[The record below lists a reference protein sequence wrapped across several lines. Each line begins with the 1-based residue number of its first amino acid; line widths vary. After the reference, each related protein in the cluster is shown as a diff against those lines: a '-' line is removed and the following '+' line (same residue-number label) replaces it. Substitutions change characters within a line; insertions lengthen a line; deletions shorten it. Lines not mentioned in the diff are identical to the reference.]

1 VTNHADQ
8 RVDAHPEKRFFV
20 EMLTRDIELAPAIID
35 LVDNSIDG
43 AKRLRPDE
51 ADDRYEGLW
60 VKLQLSADAFEIL
73 DSCGGFD
80 REHAVTYAFKFGRHP
95 DQPGTAGEVGQFGV
109 GMKRAIFKIGREFEV
124 ACRTGDDRWR
134 VAVDVDAW
142 LDDPDDWTFPLEDA
156 REGEPEAPGTLVRCG
171 RLLPSARD
179 RLAQAAFVSRVLSEI
194 SMRHA
199 LALQQGLS
207 IEVNERRL
215 VPRPPTLLT
224 SDALEPISYSEVLT
238 DPGGAQIEM
247 RLSAGLA
254 AGDEADEELDT
265 DDPTLFTGADA
276 AGWYVFCNGRALL
289 FANRSR
295 LTGWGEEVP
304 RFHPQYRRFRGF
316 VYLTGDSAAMPWNT
330 AKTDVD
336 EDSEIWAQ
344 ARRHIVDA
352 LRKSVTVMNRVKRE
366 VQQLPPE
373 DRPLVGAIA
382 RSRPAALEQLLERRA
397 YKVPDPAPRAV
408 SDARRIAYSVSA
420 DAFAKASDAL
430 ETDRPSEIGQ
440 RTFRYW
446 MRREVDPNFDV

>member
-1 VTNHADQ
+1 MTNHADQ
-8 RVDAHPEKRFFV
+8 RVDARPEKRFFV

-43 AKRLRPDE
+43 AKRIRPDE
-51 ADDRYEGLW
+51 ANDRYEGLW
-60 VKLQLSADAFEIL
+60 VRLQLSTDAFAIL

-80 REHAVTYAFKFGRHP
+80 REHAATYAFKFGRHP
-95 DQPGTAGEVGQFGV
+95 DQPSTAGEVGQFGV
-109 GMKRAIFKIGREFEV
+109 GMKRAIFKLGREFVV
-124 ACRTGDDRWR
+124 ACNTGDDRWR

-142 LDDPDDWTFPLEDA
+142 LNEPDDWTFPLLDA
-156 REGEPEAPGTLVRCG
+156 PEGEPEQPGTLVRCG
-171 RLLPSARD
+171 KLLPSASS

-199 LALQQGLS
+199 LALEQGLS
-207 IEVNERRL
+207 IDVNERQL
-215 VPRPPTLLT
+215 VPRPPTLLV

-238 DPGGAQIEM
+238 DPSGAQIEM
-247 RLSAGLA
+247 RLYAGLA
-254 AGDEADEELDT
+254 GGDEGEEELDT

-289 FANRSR
+289 FANRTR

-336 EDSEIWAQ
+336 EDSAVWAQ

-352 LRKSVTVMNRVKRE
+352 LRKSVAVMNRIKRE

-373 DRPLVGAIA
+373 DRPLVRAIT
-382 RSRPAALEQLLERRA
+382 RSHPAALEQLGERRT
-397 YKVPDPAPRAV
+397 YTLPEPAPRVA
-408 SDARRIAYSVSA
+408 SDTRRIAYAVTA
-420 DAFAKASDAL
+420 DAFDTASSAL
-430 ETDRPSEIGQ
+430 GTDRPSEIGQ

-446 MRREVDPNFDV
+446 MRREVDAHFDD

>member
-1 VTNHADQ
+1 MTNGA
-8 RVDAHPEKRFFV
+8 RLTVDAHPEKRFFV

-43 AKRLRPDE
+43 AKRLRLDE

-60 VKLQLSADAFEIL
+60 IKLQLSGDAFEIL

-80 REHAVTYAFKFGRHP
+80 HEHAATYAFKFGRHP
-95 DQPGTAGEVGQFGV
+95 DQPATTGEVGQFGV
-109 GMKRAIFKIGREFEV
+109 GMKRAIFKIGREFAV
-124 ACRTGDDRWR
+124 ASNTGNERWR
-134 VAVDVDAW
+134 VAVDVDEW
-142 LDDPDDWTFPLEDA
+142 LNEPDDWTFPLDTA
-156 REGEPEAPGTLVRCG
+156 VEGEPEAPGTLVRCG
-171 RLLPSARD
+171 RLLPSASK
-179 RLAQAAFVSRVLSEI
+179 RLSQAAFVSRVLSEI

-199 LALQQGLS
+199 LALQQGLA
-207 IEVNERRL
+207 IEVNERQL
-215 VPRPPTLLT
+215 VPRPPTLLA
-224 SDALEPISYSEVLT
+224 SDALEPISYNEVLT
-238 DPGGAQIEM
+238 DTGGAEIEM
-247 RLSAGLA
+247 RLYAGLA
-254 AGDEADEELDT
+254 AGDEAEEELDT

-316 VYLTGDSAAMPWNT
+316 VYLTGDSASMPWNT

-344 ARRHIVDA
+344 ARSHIVDA

-366 VQQLPPE
+366 VQQRPPD
-373 DRPLVGAIA
+373 DRPLVAAIA
-382 RSRPAALEQLLERRA
+382 RSRPASLEQLTERRA
-397 YKVPDPAPRAV
+397 YKLPEQGPRV
-408 SDARRIAYSVSA
+408 TSDARRIAYSVAA
-420 DAFAKASDAL
+420 DVFEKASAAL

-446 MRREVDPNFDV
+446 MRREVDAGFDD